1 MLLLL
6 LNQFIISKHLNK
18 ATKRNLYDRKNIPK
32 KNKEKDLTIF
42 TRYYEFFA
50 EQGKNDILKK
60 RRIRNFHYKK
70 QCRKY
75 QEEKR

>member
-32 KNKEKDLTIF
+32 KHKEKDLTNF
-42 TRYYEFFA
+42 TRYDEFFA
-50 EQGKNDILKK
+50 EQGKND
-60 RRIRNFHYKK
+60 HT
-70 QCRKY
+70 
-75 QEEKR
+75 